1 MVISCTEWRR
11 SKLISPLSTFGSSI
25 YCSTIMTS
33 WNSRRLKFRISRV
46 WRRRYGNHGLDQ
58 SHSVEGISWYRLFED
73 GNERQRVWSR
83 SFDRQSMESGER
95 CSADSSHQNDIVRW
109 WYYFYEGECACCVVV
124 SSNANVIL
132 TLYLLNIWTRSPRAL
147 SCCTVIFETDRRRME
162 YALRWVVIIPFNLN
176 NLENVFEIKVRGEIK
191 ESRKGAKIFRREMDL
206 IEKRRRGEYLD
217 KPVQRTVLFNRTLLV
232 KFIRKKNYAHK
243 NKIKTRNVISY
254 ILRL

>member
-132 TLYLLNIWTRSPRAL
+132 TLYLLNIWTRSP
-147 SCCTVIFETDRRRME
+147 
-162 YALRWVVIIPFNLN
+162 
-176 NLENVFEIKVRGEIK
+176 LEEE
-191 ESRKGAKIFRREMDL
+191 L
-206 IEKRRRGEYLD
+206 
-217 KPVQRTVLFNRTLLV
+217 
-232 KFIRKKNYAHK
+232 
-243 NKIKTRNVISY
+243 
-254 ILRL
+254 